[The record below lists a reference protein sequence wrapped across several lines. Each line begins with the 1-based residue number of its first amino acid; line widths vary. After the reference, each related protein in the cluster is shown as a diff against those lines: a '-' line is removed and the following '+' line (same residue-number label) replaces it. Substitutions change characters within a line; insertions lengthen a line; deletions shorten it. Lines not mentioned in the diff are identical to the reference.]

1 MAWIQLHTFNE
12 LFYSTYGNVLIIK
25 LAIALPVVILG
36 TYHQIRIHDFITVI
50 TNIGKTGTIT
60 SSESNNIKNSIDN
73 KHLVQNFKNKDN
85 RVIQKLSSLVARNKK
100 NNHR

>member
-1 MAWIQLHTFNE
+1 MAWIQLHSFNE

-25 LAIALPVVILG
+25 LAIALPVVLLG

-50 TNIGKTGTIT
+50 ANIGKTGNCCYALKVINLRIQ
-60 SSESNNIKNSIDN
+60 SDS

-85 RVIQKLSSLVARNKK
+85 RSDPKTL
-100 NNHR
+100 